1 MHHTMNNYSGL
12 NIESK
17 IQETNMSSKTV
28 TIPNISCEHCTRT
41 IKMEVEEI
49 EGVSSV
55 QADEATKEV
64 VIEWDDPANW
74 DEIQDLLSEINYPPA
89 S

>member
-1 MHHTMNNYSGL
+1 MNNYSGL